1 MKILGFHLSGDTLCN
16 SDGES
21 TKSNYLDF
29 LLKYC
34 DSDNVIRVAYNIDW
48 MMARLCYLLNIPEW
62 QLKKFW
68 GSSSL
73 YWQGWQLFFV
83 PHRYLGFKYGKHW
96 GEANMSDIFQYDP
109 TLPFDIDP
117 MDAALKAKEIGES
130 VYSVLRKLD
139 LNPKTL
145 SSPVSAFQKE
155 ILSTIDLPTLDDIP
169 VEVRLHASECLHG
182 GWQEI
187 FRQGHFSES
196 CFDYDLVSAYSRY
209 TADLIDHRYGTWFQ
223 SDKFYPSLPY
233 GFCRGTVRIISDF
246 SPIVYDAGG
255 QQYTPVGEW
264 ETTLTSKQIKQLYD
278 YGIGQFKM
286 SSAWYWKPDKIVTP
300 LKQEME
306 TLFEWKAQLTG
317 IERDIVKRLLVGIW
331 GKTAEVFHDGEFG
344 KLFNPVWAATIES
357 STRTQVADFIL
368 SNHAQDNL
376 ISIAVD
382 GCLLDKK
389 IDIAETGE
397 MGTWKLNNEAPAFVV
412 SSGVGAIKGKASR
425 GAFSLNYDWLAEQ
438 IAANPDATEYTM
450 VKTTPVTLGQALKW
464 GKLDKLGE
472 LEQSERSVFIGIE
485 NKRLYKESPVTG
497 GDLLRQYHSDPLDV
511 STLNKIVLEDTSEI
525 DINLTE

>member
-1 MKILGFHLSGDTLCN
+1 MKILGFHLQGDTIAR
-16 SDGES
+16 SDGLT
-21 TKSNYLDF
+21 TKSNYLEF
-29 LLKYC
+29 LLKDC
-34 DSDNVIRVAYNIDW
+34 NDPEIIRVCYNLDW
-48 MMARLCYLLNIPEW
+48 FVARLCYLLDIPEW

-68 GSSSL
+68 SSNSL
-73 YWQGWQLFFV
+73 YVAGHTGFFI
-83 PHRYLGFKYGKHW
+83 PHRYFGLKYGKHF
-96 GEANMSDIFQYDP
+96 GECNFSDVFQYDNN
-109 TLPFDIDP
+109 LPFDIDP
-117 MDAALKAKEIGES
+117 LDAAIKASEIGEQ

-155 ILSTIDLPTLDDIP
+155 ILSTIDLPTLDDLP
-169 VEVRLHASECLHG
+169 VEVRIHASECLHG

-187 FRQGHFSES
+187 WRQGHFSDS

-223 SDKFYPSLPY
+223 SDKFYPSLPF

-246 SPIVYDAGG
+246 SPIVYDAQG
-255 QQYTPVGEW
+255 QQYTPTGEW
-264 ETTLTSKQIKQLYD
+264 ETTLTNKQIKQLYD

-357 STRTQVADFIL
+357 STRTQVAEFIL
-368 SNHAQDNL
+368 SNKLQDNL

-389 IDIAETGE
+389 VDINETGE
-397 MGTWKLNNEAPAFVV
+397 MGTWRLSMEAPAFVV
-412 SSGVGAIKGKASR
+412 SSGVGAIKGKPLR

-438 IAANPDATEYTM
+438 IALNPDASEYTM
-450 VKTTPVTLGQALKW
+450 QKTTPVTLGQALKW

-472 LEQSERSVFIGIE
+472 LETSERSVFIGIE
-485 NKRLYKESPVTG
+485 NKRLYKEAPVTG
-497 GDLLRQYHSDPLDV
+497 RDLLKQYSSDPLDV
-511 STLNKIVLEDTSEI
+511 STLNKIVLDDTSEI
-525 DINLTE
+525 E